1 MRPLIIIPKAGI
13 SSMKHALIVIFCLI
27 SLAASAIEPMPI
39 TLATGTA
46 WVYSADVKAE
56 ADGKELSE
64 TLTWTTEITSV
75 TAWENMIFAKGS
87 GLPGDLTFYE
97 KGRKPS
103 PFLMI
108 LAGPWRLYLV
118 QGDERIKEV
127 WEKACA
133 GESLGESVTDADLL
147 LDFPL
152 VEEKTFGETSQLL
165 SGQPMYVY
173 RVEGKAPFEA
183 ASVKGLKVDGTP
195 DEVSITLSTGPD
207 TTTWKFTHG
216 IGFTGYI
223 YSHHGTTSE
232 VNCRLVEFRPGK

>member
-1 MRPLIIIPKAGI
+1 
-13 SSMKHALIVIFCLI
+13 MKHALIVIFCLI
-27 SLAASAIEPMPI
+27 SLAATAAESLPLQ
-39 TLATGTA
+39 LATGTA

-56 ADGKELSE
+56 TDGKELSE
-64 TLTWTTEITSV
+64 TITWTTEITSV
-75 TAWENMIFAKGS
+75 TAWENITFAKGS
-87 GLPGDLTFYE
+87 GLPSDLTFYE
-97 KGRKPS
+97 KGKKPS

-108 LAGPWRLYLV
+108 LAGPWRLYLI

-127 WEKACA
+127 WEKAST
-133 GESLGESVTDADLL
+133 GESLGESVTESDLL
-147 LDFPL
+147 LDLPL

-165 SGQPMYVY
+165 SGIPMYVY
-173 RVEGKAPFEA
+173 RVEGKTPFSA
-183 ASVKGLKVDGTP
+183 AAVKGLQVAGTP
-195 DEVSITLSTGPD
+195 EEISLSLSTGPD